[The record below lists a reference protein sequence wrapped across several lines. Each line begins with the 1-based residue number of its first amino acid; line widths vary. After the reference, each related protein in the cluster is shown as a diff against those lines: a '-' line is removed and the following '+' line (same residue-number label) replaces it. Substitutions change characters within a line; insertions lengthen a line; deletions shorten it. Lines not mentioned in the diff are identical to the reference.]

1 MKWIVLSIILTGCLP
16 AVSAFMVSDVSINPP
31 GPVTP
36 GTPVVV
42 LFKVQFPATSGKTF
56 PPGDDLHLFT
66 DLNHP
71 EWTYSIVLDG
81 VNNARPSVS
90 SRVLDL
96 SGFQLSYPSKVSES
110 LRVSLQGTAPS
121 VGRTTDITILR
132 VQENYRNGNV
142 ISGSVVNRNVTVINA
157 DEVTA
162 AVTGMRNNLAAFRSD
177 IDEKAAMG
185 IDTGA
190 AESAYREASRSIDTA
205 EALPSVQRSDALHN
219 LDAAQKAIDAG
230 ETELDLAWASRE
242 VAAAH
247 LPITNVDAL
256 VGWFK
261 GNESTADDPQLSAIV
276 AMREVAANYHSN
288 ANDLVASGHY
298 AQARDKAKDAFAKG
312 NESYTLA
319 LQRQQALT
327 QEVNHLE
334 AMGSGIRKSGLLVM
348 FGIIAAVL
356 AGIVIVVWY
365 KRSHCDELW

>member
-1 MKWIVLSIILTGCLP
+1 
-16 AVSAFMVSDVSINPP
+16 
-31 GPVTP
+31 
-36 GTPVVV
+36 VV
-42 LFKVQFPATSGKTF
+42 LFKVQFPATSGKSF
-56 PPGDDLHLFT
+56 PPADDLHLYT

-96 SGFQLSYPSKVSES
+96 SGLQLSYPSKVSES
-110 LRVSLQGTAPS
+110 LRVSLLGIAPP
-121 VGRTTDITILR
+121 VGKTTDITILR

-142 ISGSVVNRNVTVINA
+142 ISGSVVNRNATVINV
-157 DEVTA
+157 DETGGA
-162 AVTGMRNNLAAFRSD
+162 IAGMRTNLTAFRSD

-205 EALPSVQRSDALHN
+205 AALPSVQRADALKN
-219 LDAAQKAIDAG
+219 LDAAQKAIENG

-242 VAAAH
+242 VAEAH

-261 GNESTADDPQLSAIV
+261 GNETTADDPQLSAII

-298 AQARDKAKDAFAKG
+298 ALARDKAKDAFAKG

-319 LQRQQALT
+319 LQRQQALL
-327 QEVNHLE
+327 QEVNGF
-334 AMGSGIRKSGLLVM
+334 AKIGSGIRNYGLLVM
-348 FGIIAAVL
+348 FGIIGAVL
-356 AGIVIVVWY
+356 AGVGIVIWY
-365 KRSHCDELW
+365 RRSHWDELW